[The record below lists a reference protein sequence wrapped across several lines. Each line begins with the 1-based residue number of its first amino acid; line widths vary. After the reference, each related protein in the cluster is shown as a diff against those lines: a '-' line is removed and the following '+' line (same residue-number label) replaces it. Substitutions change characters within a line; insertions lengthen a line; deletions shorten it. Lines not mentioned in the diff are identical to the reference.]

1 MCGKFTAMA
10 SWRRVVS
17 FSRGFTPQAGDDECV
32 TYRPMTT
39 LPVIV
44 WDPDTKQRR
53 ILPMR
58 WGLPALNNFLT
69 PKHIHVRSETID
81 TTQAF
86 GHLFHAGRRGIVV
99 MQTFNEGLELPNG
112 KTEQWTIDPC
122 DGIPRG
128 FAFLWQGYEM
138 EGQRDPMLACVMVTV
153 PASKLIAPVTDRMPA
168 ILEDA
173 DWATWLGEAQ
183 ASTEQV
189 KATLRTM
196 EGVNWKMERE
206 AKPVKPGR
214 ARPADE
220 PTLF

>member
-17 FSRGFTPQAGDDECV
+17 FSRGFTPGAEADERV
-32 TYRPMTT
+32 TYRPMTM
-39 LPVIV
+39 LPAIV

-58 WGLPALNNFLT
+58 WGLPALNDFLT
-69 PKHIHVRSETID
+69 PKHIHARSETID
-81 TTQAF
+81 STQAF
-86 GHLFHAGRRGIVV
+86 GPLFHAGRRGIVV
-99 MQTFNEGLELPNG
+99 METFNEGLELPNG

-122 DGIPRG
+122 DGVPRG
-128 FAFLWQGYEM
+128 FAFLWQGYVM
-138 EGQRDPMLACVMVTV
+138 EGQRDPMLACVMVTA
-153 PASKLIAPVTDRMPA
+153 PASKVIQPVTDRMPA

-173 DWATWLGEAQ
+173 DWTTWLGEIDA
-183 ASTEQV
+183 TPEQV

-206 AKPVKPGR
+206 AKPAKPGSR
-214 ARPADE
+214 SRTEE
-220 PTLF
+220 PSLF

>member
-17 FSRGFTPQAGDDECV
+17 FSRGFTVQPGADERV
-32 TYRPMTT
+32 TYRPMMP
-39 LPVIV
+39 LPIIV
-44 WDPDTKQRR
+44 WDADAKQRR
-53 ILPMR
+53 VLSMR
-58 WGLPALNNFLT
+58 WGFPALNNFLT
-69 PKHIHVRSETID
+69 PKHIHARSETID

-86 GHLFHAGRRGIVV
+86 GPLFHAGRRGIVV
-99 MQTFNEGLELPNG
+99 MQTFNEGLELPSG

-122 DGIPRG
+122 DGVPRG

-138 EGQRDPMLACVMVTV
+138 EGAKEPMLACVMVTV
-153 PASKLIAPVTDRMPA
+153 PASQLIAPITDRMPA

-173 DWATWLGEAQ
+173 DWTTWLGETDA
-183 ASTEQV
+183 TPEQV

-206 AKPVKPGR
+206 ARKAT
-214 ARPADE
+214 ARPEA